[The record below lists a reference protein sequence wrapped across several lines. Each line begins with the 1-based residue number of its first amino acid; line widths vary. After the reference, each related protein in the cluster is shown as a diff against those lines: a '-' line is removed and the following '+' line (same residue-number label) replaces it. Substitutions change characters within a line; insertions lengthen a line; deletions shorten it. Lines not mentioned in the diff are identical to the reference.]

1 MLARKI
7 VLNEKKLQVF
17 RINLFVTSC
26 QRVSCSGIIYKK
38 AEREL
43 TSLIRLLKKGEKEWG
58 FWEAWY
64 EEKEAQYAVHV
75 GTVGVKG
82 GQYSVLADQPAGNN
96 LLALQEWINEMKE
109 EGYVEVTKEDLQPLH
124 VQFFH
129 LNAED
134 VETRYRIEQ
143 ILDECLGT
151 TGNGHCDGGD
161 DSRGGLVFICRVL
174 QIDQAVVDVRQA
186 LRETSFFEGVCMFTF
201 HADNSCIILT

>member
-1 MLARKI
+1 
-7 VLNEKKLQVF
+7 
-17 RINLFVTSC
+17 
-26 QRVSCSGIIYKK
+26 
-38 AEREL
+38 
-43 TSLIRLLKKGEKEWG
+43 LIRLLKKGEKEWG

-64 EEKEAQYAVHV
+64 EEKEALYAVHV
-75 GTVGVKG
+75 GTVGEKG
-82 GQYSVLADQPAGNN
+82 GQYSVLSDQAAGNN
-96 LLALQEWINEMKE
+96 LQALQEWINEMKE